1 LILFKNVMAYRIG
14 ADWTIS
20 LTQLEEALD
29 SYRFVECSPSQDKS
43 VGWAEPRGQ
52 AHGPLVES
60 VGGQWILKLQI
71 ETKAVP
77 GSVVRRKADE
87 RIQEI
92 EATTGRK
99 PGKKESREIREDIVH
114 TLLPLAFSKQSQV
127 MVWMDMDSRLLVTDA
142 ASQGKSDEVITA
154 LVRVLDGL
162 PLTLLQTTVSAQS
175 AMSQWLLTEKEDDLP
190 PAFSV
195 ERECVL
201 KSTNEDQAVVK
212 FTRHL
217 LATDE
222 VRKHVREGKLPTQL
236 ALSWEGK
243 ASFVL
248 TETLVLKKVTYL
260 DGVMEDAGADDDKFD
275 ADVILS
281 TGTLGPLLVDL
292 IDALGGE
299 MSFVITPGTSDTLTA
314 PIAAKPAAAPKG
326 AHAEAAA
333 GEDLSDSP
341 FV

>member
-1 LILFKNVMAYRIG
+1 MAYRIG
-14 ADWTIS
+14 ADWTTS
-20 LTQLEEALD
+20 LTQLEEALETA
-29 SYRFVECSPSQDKS
+29 RFVECSPSQDKS
-43 VGWAEPRGQ
+43 VGWTEPRGQ

-60 VGGQWILKLQI
+60 IGGQWILKLQI

-77 GSVVRRKADE
+77 GAVVRRKADE

-92 EATTGRK
+92 ETTTGRK

-114 TLLPLAFSKQSQV
+114 ALLPLAFSKQSSV
-127 MVWMDMDSRLLVTDA
+127 MVWFDMEARLMMTDA

-162 PLTLLQTTVSAQS
+162 PLTLLQTTVSPQT
-175 AMSQWLLTEKEDDLP
+175 AMAQWLLAQSDDELP

-201 KSTNEDQAVVK
+201 KSANEDQAMVK

-222 VRKHVREGKLPTQL
+222 VRKHVIEGKLPTQL

-248 TETLVLKKVTYL
+248 SETGVLKKVTYL
-260 DGVMEDAGADDDKFD
+260 DGVMGETGDKEDKFD
-275 ADVILS
+275 ADALLS
-281 TGTLGPLLVDL
+281 TGLLGPLLADL
-292 IDALGGE
+292 VEALGGE
-299 MSFVITPGTSDTLTA
+299 MKFASA
-314 PIAAKPAAAPKG
+314 PKPAL
-326 AHAEAAA
+326 EAST
-333 GEDLSDSP
+333 ESP
-341 FV
+341 FA

>member
-1 LILFKNVMAYRIG
+1 MFKNVMAYRIG

-20 LTQLEEALD
+20 LTALEQALD
-29 SYRFVECSPSQDKS
+29 TYRFVECSPSQDKS
-43 VGWAEPRGQ
+43 VGWTEPRGE

-60 VGGQWILKLQI
+60 VAGQWILKLQI

-77 GSVVRRKADE
+77 GAVVRRKADE

-92 EATTGRK
+92 EASTGRK

-114 TLLPLAFSKQSQV
+114 SLLPQAFAKQSTV
-127 MVWMDMDSRLLVTDA
+127 TVWIDMGARLLLTDA

-162 PLTLLQTTVSAQS
+162 PLTLLQTTVSPQS
-175 AMSQWLLTEKEDDLP
+175 AMSQWLLAMDDEALP

-201 KSTNEDQAVVK
+201 KSGNEDQAVVK

-222 VRKHVREGKLPTQL
+222 VRKHVSEGKLPTQL

-248 TETLVLKKVTYL
+248 TENLVLKKVTFL
-260 DGVMEDAGADDDKFD
+260 DGVMNETGGEDDPFD
-275 ADVILS
+275 TDVTLA
-281 TGTLGPLLVDL
+281 TGTLGPLLRDL
-292 IDALGGE
+292 LDALGGE
-299 MSFVITPGTSDTLTA
+299 MQFSATVPE
-314 PIAAKPAAAPKG
+314 G
-326 AHAEAAA
+326 A
-333 GEDLSDSP
+333 DLSDSP
-341 FV
+341 FA

>member
-1 LILFKNVMAYRIG
+1 MAYRIG
-14 ADWTIS
+14 PDWNIS
-20 LTQLEEALD
+20 LEQLEAALGTN
-29 SYRFVECSPSQDKS
+29 RFVECGASQDKS
-43 VGWAEPRGQ
+43 VGWTEPRGQ

-60 VGGQWILKLQI
+60 IGGQWILKLQI

-77 GSVVRRKADE
+77 GSVVRRKAEE

-99 PGKKESREIREDIVH
+99 PGKKEAREIKEDIVL
-114 TLLPLAFSKQSQV
+114 TLLPLAFSKQSSV
-127 MVWMDMDSRLLVTDA
+127 TVWFDMASRLMMTDA
-142 ASQGKSDEVITA
+142 ASTGKSDEVITA

-162 PLTLLQTTVSAQS
+162 PLTLLQTTVSPQA
-175 AMSQWLLTEKEDDLP
+175 AMSQWLLALSDDELP

-201 KSTNEDQAVVK
+201 KSASEDQAMVK

-222 VRKHVREGKLPTQL
+222 VRKHVMEGKLPTQL

-248 TETLVLKKVTYL
+248 TETLVLKKIAYL
-260 DGVMEDAGADDDKFD
+260 DGVMDETGDNEDKFD
-275 ADVILS
+275 ADVALC
-281 TGTLGPLLVDL
+281 TGMLGPLLADL

-299 MSFVITPGTSDTLTA
+299 MSFLAMPAGSSA
-314 PIAAKPAAAPKG
+314 PVPDAAQDPN
-326 AHAEAAA
+326 
-333 GEDLSDSP
+333 DSP

>member
-1 LILFKNVMAYRIG
+1 LFKNVMAYRIG

-29 SYRFVECSPSQDKS
+29 RYRFVECSPSQDKS
-43 VGWAEPRGQ
+43 VGWTEPRGQ

-77 GSVVRRKADE
+77 GSVVKRKADE

-92 EATTGRK
+92 ETSTGRK

-114 TLLPLAFSKQSQV
+114 SLLPLAFAKQSTV
-127 MVWMDMDSRLLVTDA
+127 MVWIDMASRLLLTDA

-162 PLTLLQTTVSAQS
+162 PLTLLQTTVSPQA
-175 AMSQWLLTEKEDDLP
+175 AMSQWLLAASDDALP

-201 KSTNEDQAVVK
+201 KSSSEDQAVVK

-222 VRKHVREGKLPTQL
+222 VRKHVSEGKLPTHL

-248 TETLVLKKVTYL
+248 TESLVLKKVSYL
-260 DGVMEDAGADDDKFD
+260 DGVMEDAGGDDDKFD
-275 ADVILS
+275 ADVMLS
-281 TGTLGPLLVDL
+281 TGTLGPLLADL

-299 MSFVITPGTSDTLTA
+299 MSFVALPSA
-314 PIAAKPAAAPKG
+314 S
-326 AHAEAAA
+326 EA
-333 GEDLSDSP
+333 LSDSP

>member
-1 LILFKNVMAYRIG
+1 MAYRIG
-14 ADWTIS
+14 ADWSIS
-20 LTQLEEALD
+20 LAQLEDALD
-29 SYRFVECSPSQDKS
+29 TCRFVECSPSQDKS
-43 VGWAEPRGQ
+43 VGWIEPRGQ

-60 VGGQWILKLQI
+60 VAGQWILKLQI

-77 GSVVRRKADE
+77 GAVVRRKADE

-114 TLLPLAFSKQSQV
+114 SLLPQAFAKQSTV
-127 MVWMDMDSRLLVTDA
+127 MVWIDMNERLLLTDA
-142 ASQGKSDEVITA
+142 ASQGKADEVITA
-154 LVRVLDGL
+154 LVRVLHGL
-162 PLTLLQTTVSAQS
+162 PLSLLQTTLSPQT
-175 AMSQWLLTEKEDDLP
+175 AMSQWLLAMDDEALP

-201 KSTNEDQAVVK
+201 KSGNEDQAVVK

-217 LATDE
+217 LATEE
-222 VRKHVREGKLPTQL
+222 VRKHVSEGKLPTQL

-248 TETLVLKKVTYL
+248 TESLVLKKVSFL
-260 DGVMEDAGADDDKFD
+260 DGVMDEAGGDDDKFD
-275 ADVILS
+275 TDVTLA
-281 TGTLGPLLVDL
+281 TGTLAPMLRDL

-299 MSFVITPGTSDTLTA
+299 MPLSAG
-314 PIAAKPAAAPKG
+314 AAAPS
-326 AHAEAAA
+326 A
-333 GEDLSDSP
+333 GDQLSDSP
-341 FV
+341 FA

>member
-1 LILFKNVMAYRIG
+1 MFKNVMAYRIG

-20 LTQLEEALD
+20 LTQLEAALD
-29 SYRFVECSPSQDKS
+29 SYRFVECSPGQDKS
-43 VGWAEPRGQ
+43 VGWTEPRGQ
-52 AHGPLVES
+52 AHGPLVEA

-77 GSVVRRKADE
+77 GSVVKRKADE

-92 EATTGRK
+92 ETTTGRK

-114 TLLPLAFSKQSQV
+114 SLLPLAFAKQSAV
-127 MVWMDMDSRLLVTDA
+127 TVWIDMASRLLLTDA

-162 PLTLLQTTVSAQS
+162 PLTLLQTTVSPQAL
-175 AMSQWLLTEKEDDLP
+175 MSQWLLATNEDDLP

-201 KSTNEDQAVVK
+201 KSSNEDQAVVK

-222 VRKHVREGKLPTQL
+222 VRKHVMEGKLPTHL

-243 ASFVL
+243 ASLVL
-248 TETLVLKKVTYL
+248 TESLVLKKVTFL
-260 DGVMEDAGADDDKFD
+260 DGVMEDAGGDEDKFD
-275 ADVILS
+275 ADVALS
-281 TGTLGPLLVDL
+281 TGTLGPLLADL

-299 MSFVITPGTSDTLTA
+299 MSFVTA
-314 PIAAKPAAAPKG
+314 PASSASDKTSSNANT
-326 AHAEAAA
+326 
-333 GEDLSDSP
+333 DFSDSP

>member
-1 LILFKNVMAYRIG
+1 MFKNVMAYRIG

-20 LTQLEEALD
+20 LTQLEQALD
-29 SYRFVECSPSQDKS
+29 TYRFVECSPSQDKS
-43 VGWAEPRGQ
+43 VGWTEPRGE

-60 VGGQWILKLQI
+60 VAGQWILKLQI

-77 GSVVRRKADE
+77 GTLVRRKADE

-114 TLLPLAFSKQSQV
+114 SLLPQAFAKQSTV
-127 MVWMDMDSRLLVTDA
+127 TVWIDMAARLLLTDA

-162 PLTLLQTTVSAQS
+162 PLTLLQTTISPQA
-175 AMSQWLLTEKEDDLP
+175 AMSQWLLAMDDEALP

-201 KSTNEDQAVVK
+201 KSGNEDQAVVK

-222 VRKHVREGKLPTQL
+222 VRKHVSEGKLPTQL

-248 TETLVLKKVTYL
+248 TESLVLKKVTYL
-260 DGVMEDAGADDDKFD
+260 DGVMNETGGDDDKFD
-275 ADVILS
+275 TDVALA
-281 TGTLGPLLVDL
+281 TGTLGPLLRDL
-292 IDALGGE
+292 LDALGGE
-299 MSFVITPGTSDTLTA
+299 MQFG
-314 PIAAKPAAAPKG
+314 AAAPEG
-326 AHAEAAA
+326 AV
-333 GEDLSDSP
+333 LSDSP

>member
-1 LILFKNVMAYRIG
+1 
-14 ADWTIS
+14 
-20 LTQLEEALD
+20 
-29 SYRFVECSPSQDKS
+29 
-43 VGWAEPRGQ
+43 
-52 AHGPLVES
+52 VES
-60 VGGQWILKLQI
+60 VAGQWILKLQI

-77 GSVVRRKADE
+77 GAVVRRKAEE

-92 EATTGRK
+92 EASTGRK

-114 TLLPLAFSKQSQV
+114 SLLPQAFAKQSTV
-127 MVWMDMDSRLLVTDA
+127 TVWIDMGARLLLTDA

-162 PLTLLQTTVSAQS
+162 PLTLLQTTVSPQS
-175 AMSQWLLTEKEDDLP
+175 AMSQWLLAMDDEALP

-201 KSTNEDQAVVK
+201 KSGNEDQAVVK

-222 VRKHVREGKLPTQL
+222 VRKHVSEGKLPTQL

-248 TETLVLKKVTYL
+248 TENLALKKVTYL
-260 DGVMEDAGADDDKFD
+260 DGVMNETGGDDDPFD
-275 ADVILS
+275 TDVTLA
-281 TGTLGPLLVDL
+281 TGTLAPLLRDL
-292 IDALGGE
+292 LDALGGE
-299 MSFVITPGTSDTLTA
+299 MQFSATVPE
-314 PIAAKPAAAPKG
+314 G
-326 AHAEAAA
+326 A
-333 GEDLSDSP
+333 GLSDSP
-341 FV
+341 FA

>member
-1 LILFKNVMAYRIG
+1 MFKNVMAYRIG

-43 VGWAEPRGQ
+43 VGWTEPRGQ
-52 AHGPLVES
+52 AHGPLVEA

-71 ETKAVP
+71 ET
-77 GSVVRRKADE
+77 
-87 RIQEI
+87 
-92 EATTGRK
+92 TTGRK

-114 TLLPLAFSKQSQV
+114 TLLPLAFAKQSQV
-127 MVWMDMDSRLLVTDA
+127 MVWIDMTSRLLLTDA

-162 PLTLLQTTVSAQS
+162 PLTLLQTTVSAQA
-175 AMSQWLLTEKEDDLP
+175 AMSQWLLAASDEDLP

-201 KSTNEDQAVVK
+201 KSTHEDQAVVK

-222 VRKHVREGKLPTQL
+222 VRKHVMEGKLPTQL

-260 DGVMEDAGADDDKFD
+260 DGVMEDAGGDDDKFD
-275 ADVILS
+275 ADVMLS
-281 TGTLGPLLVDL
+281 TGTLGPLLADL

-299 MSFVITPGTSDTLTA
+299 MSFITTPGASTPTSATA
-314 PIAAKPAAAPKG
+314 SAKPAAAPKG
-326 AHAEAAA
+326 EAAS
-333 GEDLSDSP
+333 EDLIDSP

>member
-1 LILFKNVMAYRIG
+1 MAYRIG

-29 SYRFVECSPSQDKS
+29 RYRFVECSPSQDKS
-43 VGWAEPRGQ
+43 VGWTEPRGQ

-77 GSVVRRKADE
+77 GSVVKRKADE

-92 EATTGRK
+92 ETSTGRK

-114 TLLPLAFSKQSQV
+114 TLLPLAFAKQSTV
-127 MVWMDMDSRLLVTDA
+127 MVWIDMASRLLLTDA

-162 PLTLLQTTVSAQS
+162 PLTLLQTTVSPQA
-175 AMSQWLLTEKEDDLP
+175 AMSQWLLAASDDALP

-201 KSTNEDQAVVK
+201 KSSSEDQAVVK

-217 LATDE
+217 LTTDE
-222 VRKHVREGKLPTQL
+222 VRKHVSEGKLPTHL

-248 TETLVLKKVTYL
+248 TESLVLKKVSYL
-260 DGVMEDAGADDDKFD
+260 DGVMEDAGGDDDKFD
-275 ADVILS
+275 ADVMLS
-281 TGTLGPLLVDL
+281 TGTLGPLLADL

-299 MSFVITPGTSDTLTA
+299 MQLDTASFTA
-314 PIAAKPAAAPKG
+314 PTVAMQATK
-326 AHAEAAA
+326 
-333 GEDLSDSP
+333 DSP

>member
-1 LILFKNVMAYRIG
+1 MAYRIG

-20 LTQLEEALD
+20 LTALEQALD
-29 SYRFVECSPSQDKS
+29 TYRFVECSPSQDKS
-43 VGWAEPRGQ
+43 VGWTEPRGE

-60 VGGQWILKLQI
+60 VAGQWILKLQI

-77 GSVVRRKADE
+77 GAVVRRKADE

-92 EATTGRK
+92 EASTGRK

-114 TLLPLAFSKQSQV
+114 SLLPQAFAKQSTV
-127 MVWMDMDSRLLVTDA
+127 TVWIDMGARLLLTDA

-162 PLTLLQTTVSAQS
+162 PLTLLQTTVSPQS
-175 AMSQWLLTEKEDDLP
+175 AMSQWLLAMDDEALP

-201 KSTNEDQAVVK
+201 KSGNEDQAVVK

-222 VRKHVREGKLPTQL
+222 VRKHVSEGKLPTQL

-248 TETLVLKKVTYL
+248 TENLVLKKVTFL
-260 DGVMEDAGADDDKFD
+260 DGVMNETGGEDDPFD
-275 ADVILS
+275 TDVTLA
-281 TGTLGPLLVDL
+281 TGTLGPLLRDL
-292 IDALGGE
+292 LDALGGE
-299 MSFVITPGTSDTLTA
+299 MQFSATVPE
-314 PIAAKPAAAPKG
+314 G
-326 AHAEAAA
+326 A
-333 GEDLSDSP
+333 DLSDSP
-341 FV
+341 FA

>member
-1 LILFKNVMAYRIG
+1 MAYRIG

-20 LTQLEEALD
+20 LTQLEQALD
-29 SYRFVECSPSQDKS
+29 TCRFVECSPSQDKS
-43 VGWAEPRGQ
+43 VGWTEPRGQ

-60 VGGQWILKLQI
+60 VAGQWILKLQI

-77 GSVVRRKADE
+77 GAVVRRKADE

-92 EATTGRK
+92 EAKTGRK

-114 TLLPLAFSKQSQV
+114 SLLPQAFAKQSMV
-127 MVWMDMDSRLLVTDA
+127 MVWIDMASRLLITDA

-162 PLTLLQTTVSAQS
+162 PLTLLQTTTSPQT
-175 AMSQWLLTEKEDDLP
+175 AMSQWLLAASDEALP

-201 KSTNEDQAVVK
+201 KSSNEDQAVVK

-222 VRKHVREGKLPTQL
+222 VRKHVNEGKLPTHL
-236 ALSWEGK
+236 AISWEGK

-260 DGVMEDAGADDDKFD
+260 DGVMEDAGGDDDKFD
-275 ADVILS
+275 TDVTLA
-281 TGTLGPLLVDL
+281 TGTLAPLLRDL
-292 IDALGGE
+292 LDALGGE
-299 MSFVITPGTSDTLTA
+299 MQFSAASAPTA
-314 PIAAKPAAAPKG
+314 PTASLPTASLPSASQPSAV
-326 AHAEAAA
+326 
-333 GEDLSDSP
+333 LSDSP

>member
-1 LILFKNVMAYRIG
+1 LFKNVMAYRIG

-29 SYRFVECSPSQDKS
+29 RYRFVECSPSQDKS
-43 VGWAEPRGQ
+43 VGWTEPRGQ

-77 GSVVRRKADE
+77 GSVVKRKADE

-92 EATTGRK
+92 ETSTGRK

-114 TLLPLAFSKQSQV
+114 SLLPLAFANQSTV
-127 MVWMDMDSRLLVTDA
+127 MVWIDMASRLLLTDA

-162 PLTLLQTTVSAQS
+162 PLTLLQTTVSPQA
-175 AMSQWLLTEKEDDLP
+175 AMSQWLLAASDDALP

-201 KSTNEDQAVVK
+201 KSSSEDQAVVK

-222 VRKHVREGKLPTQL
+222 VRKHVSEGKLPTHL

-248 TETLVLKKVTYL
+248 TESLVLKKVSYL
-260 DGVMEDAGADDDKFD
+260 DGVMEDAGGDDDKFD
-275 ADVILS
+275 ADVMLS
-281 TGTLGPLLVDL
+281 TGTLGPLLADL

-299 MSFVITPGTSDTLTA
+299 MSFVALPSA
-314 PIAAKPAAAPKG
+314 S
-326 AHAEAAA
+326 EA
-333 GEDLSDSP
+333 LSDSP

>member
-1 LILFKNVMAYRIG
+1 MLRPASDTLRGLILFKNVMAYRIG

-43 VGWAEPRGQ
+43 VGWTEPRGQ

-60 VGGQWILKLQI
+60 VAGQWILKLQI

-77 GSVVRRKADE
+77 GSVVKRKADG

-92 EATTGRK
+92 EASTGRK

-114 TLLPLAFSKQSQV
+114 SLLPLAFAKQSSV
-127 MVWMDMDSRLLVTDA
+127 MVWIDMTSRLLLTDA

-154 LVRVLDGL
+154 LVRMLEGL
-162 PLTLLQTTVSAQS
+162 ALTLLQTTVSPQAL
-175 AMSQWLLTEKEDDLP
+175 MSQWLLATNEDDVP

-201 KSTNEDQAVVK
+201 KSSNEDQAVVK

-222 VRKHVREGKLPTQL
+222 VRKHVSEGKLPTHL

-248 TETLVLKKVTYL
+248 TESLVLKKVTFL
-260 DGVMEDAGADDDKFD
+260 DGVMEDAGGDEDKFD

-281 TGTLGPLLVDL
+281 TGMLGPLIADLV
-292 IDALGGE
+292 DALGGE
-299 MSFVITPGTSDTLTA
+299 MHF
-314 PIAAKPAAAPKG
+314 AAAPQP
-326 AHAEAAA
+326 ASA
-333 GEDLSDSP
+333 GLKSLP
-341 FV
+341 IA

>member
-1 LILFKNVMAYRIG
+1 MFKNVMAYRIG
-14 ADWTIS
+14 PDWQMS
-20 LTQLEEALD
+20 LAQMEEALA
-29 SYRFVECSPSQDKS
+29 RNPFVECSATQDKS
-43 VGWAEPRGQ
+43 VGWVPPRGELY
-52 AHGPLVES
+52 GPLVEAI
-60 VGGQWILKLQI
+60 GGQWILKLQI

-77 GSVVRRKADE
+77 GTVLRRKADE

-99 PGKKESREIREDIVH
+99 PGKKESREIREDVLLS
-114 TLLPLAFSKQSQV
+114 LLPLAFAKQSSV
-127 MVWMDMDSRLLVTDA
+127 TVWFDMDSRWMLTDA

-162 PLTLLQTTVSAQS
+162 PLTLLQTTVSPQA
-175 AMSQWLLTEKEDDLP
+175 AMAQWLLTTNEGELP
-190 PAFSV
+190 PAFSI

-201 KSTNEDQAVVK
+201 KSASEDQAMVK
-212 FTRHL
+212 YTRHL

-222 VRKHVREGKLPTQL
+222 VRKHVVEGKLPTQL

-248 TETLVLKKVTYL
+248 TESLVLKKVSYL
-260 DGVMEDAGADDDKFD
+260 DGVMDETGDKEDKFD

-281 TGTLGPLLVDL
+281 TGTLGPLLMDL
-292 IDALGGE
+292 VQALGGE
-299 MSFVITPGTSDTLTA
+299 MQLGAASSTTPTFA
-314 PIAAKPAAAPKG
+314 PQAAT
-326 AHAEAAA
+326 
-333 GEDLSDSP
+333 DSP

>member
-1 LILFKNVMAYRIG
+1 
-14 ADWTIS
+14 
-20 LTQLEEALD
+20 
-29 SYRFVECSPSQDKS
+29 
-43 VGWAEPRGQ
+43 
-52 AHGPLVES
+52 VES
-60 VGGQWILKLQI
+60 IGGHWILKLQI

-114 TLLPLAFSKQSQV
+114 TLLPLAFAKQSSV
-127 MVWMDMDSRLLVTDA
+127 MVWFDMEARLMMTDA

-162 PLTLLQTTVSAQS
+162 PLTLLQTTTSPQA
-175 AMSQWLLTEKEDDLP
+175 AMSQWLLAQSDDDLP

-201 KSTNEDQAVVK
+201 KSGSEDQAMVK

-222 VRKHVREGKLPTQL
+222 VRKHVLEGKLPTQL

-243 ASFVL
+243 ASFSL
-248 TETLVLKKVTYL
+248 TETGVLKKVAYF
-260 DGVMEDAGADDDKFD
+260 DGVMDATGDNEDKFD

-281 TGTLGPLLVDL
+281 TGMLGPLLADL
-292 IDALGGE
+292 VDALGGE
-299 MSFVITPGTSDTLTA
+299 MHF
-314 PIAAKPAAAPKG
+314 AAAPQ
-326 AHAEAAA
+326 ASPA
-333 GEDLSDSP
+333 GPKDSP
-341 FV
+341 FA

>member
-1 LILFKNVMAYRIG
+1 MFKNVMAYRIG

-20 LTQLEEALD
+20 LTQLEQALD
-29 SYRFVECSPSQDKS
+29 TCRFVECSPSQDKS
-43 VGWAEPRGQ
+43 VGWTEPRGQ

-60 VGGQWILKLQI
+60 VAGQWILKLQI

-77 GSVVRRKADE
+77 GAVVRRKADE

-114 TLLPLAFSKQSQV
+114 SLLPQAFAKQSMV
-127 MVWMDMDSRLLVTDA
+127 MVWIDMASRLLITDA

-162 PLTLLQTTVSAQS
+162 PLTLLQTTTSPQT
-175 AMSQWLLTEKEDDLP
+175 AMSQWLLAASDEALP

-201 KSTNEDQAVVK
+201 KSSNEDQAVVK

-222 VRKHVREGKLPTQL
+222 VRKHVNEGKLPTHL
-236 ALSWEGK
+236 AISWEGK

-260 DGVMEDAGADDDKFD
+260 DGVMEDAGGDDDKFD
-275 ADVILS
+275 TDVTLS
-281 TGTLGPLLVDL
+281 TGTLGPLLRDL
-292 IDALGGE
+292 LDALGGE
-299 MSFVITPGTSDTLTA
+299 MQFSAASVPTA
-314 PIAAKPAAAPKG
+314 PTAPT
-326 AHAEAAA
+326 ASQPSAV
-333 GEDLSDSP
+333 LSDSP

>member
-1 LILFKNVMAYRIG
+1 MAYRIG

-20 LTQLEEALD
+20 LTQLEQALD
-29 SYRFVECSPSQDKS
+29 TCRFVECSPSQDKS
-43 VGWAEPRGQ
+43 VGWTEPRGQ

-60 VGGQWILKLQI
+60 VAGQWILKLQI

-77 GSVVRRKADE
+77 GAVVRRKADE
-87 RIQEI
+87 RIQDI
-92 EATTGRK
+92 EAKTGRK

-114 TLLPLAFSKQSQV
+114 SLLPQAFAKQSTV
-127 MVWMDMDSRLLVTDA
+127 MVWIDMASRLLITDA

-162 PLTLLQTTVSAQS
+162 PLTLLQTTTSPQT
-175 AMSQWLLTEKEDDLP
+175 AMSQWLLAASDEALP

-201 KSTNEDQAVVK
+201 KSSNEDQAVVK

-222 VRKHVREGKLPTQL
+222 VRKHVNEGKPPTHL
-236 ALSWEGK
+236 AISWEGK

-260 DGVMEDAGADDDKFD
+260 DGVMEDAGGDDDKFD
-275 ADVILS
+275 TDVTLA
-281 TGTLGPLLVDL
+281 TGTLAPLLRDL
-292 IDALGGE
+292 LDALGGE
-299 MSFVITPGTSDTLTA
+299 MQFSAASAPTA
-314 PIAAKPAAAPKG
+314 PTASQPSAV
-326 AHAEAAA
+326 
-333 GEDLSDSP
+333 LSDSP

>member
-1 LILFKNVMAYRIG
+1 MAYRIG

-20 LTQLEEALD
+20 LTQLEQALD
-29 SYRFVECSPSQDKS
+29 TYRFVECSPSPDKS
-43 VGWAEPRGQ
+43 VGWTEPRGEV
-52 AHGPLVES
+52 HGPLVES
-60 VGGQWILKLQI
+60 VAGQWILKLQI

-77 GSVVRRKADE
+77 GAVVRRKADE

-114 TLLPLAFSKQSQV
+114 SLLPQAFAKQSTV
-127 MVWMDMDSRLLVTDA
+127 TVWIDMAARLLLTDA

-162 PLTLLQTTVSAQS
+162 PLTLLQTTISPQA
-175 AMSQWLLTEKEDDLP
+175 AMSQWLLAMDDKALP

-201 KSTNEDQAVVK
+201 KSGNEDQAVVK

-222 VRKHVREGKLPTQL
+222 VRKHVSEGKLPTQL

-248 TETLVLKKVTYL
+248 TESLVLKKVTYL
-260 DGVMEDAGADDDKFD
+260 DGVMNETGGDDDKFD
-275 ADVILS
+275 TDVALA
-281 TGTLGPLLVDL
+281 TGTLGPLLRDL
-292 IDALGGE
+292 LDALGGE
-299 MSFVITPGTSDTLTA
+299 MQFG
-314 PIAAKPAAAPKG
+314 AAAPEG
-326 AHAEAAA
+326 AV
-333 GEDLSDSP
+333 LSDSP

>member
-1 LILFKNVMAYRIG
+1 MAYRIG

-29 SYRFVECSPSQDKS
+29 RYRFVECSPSQDKS
-43 VGWAEPRGQ
+43 VGWTEPRGQ

-77 GSVVRRKADE
+77 GSVVKRKADE

-92 EATTGRK
+92 ETSTGRK

-114 TLLPLAFSKQSQV
+114 SLLPLAFAKQSTV
-127 MVWMDMDSRLLVTDA
+127 MVWIDMASRLLLTDA

-162 PLTLLQTTVSAQS
+162 PLTLLQTTVSPQA
-175 AMSQWLLTEKEDDLP
+175 AMSQWLLAASDDALP

-201 KSTNEDQAVVK
+201 KSSSEDQAVVK

-222 VRKHVREGKLPTQL
+222 VRKHVSEGKLPTHL

-248 TETLVLKKVTYL
+248 TESLVLKKVSYL
-260 DGVMEDAGADDDKFD
+260 DGVMEDAGGDDDKFD
-275 ADVILS
+275 ADVMLS
-281 TGTLGPLLVDL
+281 TGTLGPLLADL

-299 MSFVITPGTSDTLTA
+299 MSFVALPSA
-314 PIAAKPAAAPKG
+314 S
-326 AHAEAAA
+326 EA
-333 GEDLSDSP
+333 LSDSP

>member
-1 LILFKNVMAYRIG
+1 LIVFKNVMAYRIG
-14 ADWTIS
+14 ADWTTS
-20 LTQLEEALD
+20 LTQLEEALETA
-29 SYRFVECSPSQDKS
+29 RFVECSPSQDKS
-43 VGWAEPRGQ
+43 VGWTEPRGQ

-60 VGGQWILKLQI
+60 IGGQWILKLQI

-77 GSVVRRKADE
+77 GAVVRRKADE

-92 EATTGRK
+92 ETTTGRK

-114 TLLPLAFSKQSQV
+114 ALLPLAFSKQSSV
-127 MVWMDMDSRLLVTDA
+127 MVWFDMEARLMMTDA

-162 PLTLLQTTVSAQS
+162 PLTLLQTTVSPQT
-175 AMSQWLLTEKEDDLP
+175 AMAQWLLAQSDDELP

-201 KSTNEDQAVVK
+201 KSASEDQAMVK

-222 VRKHVREGKLPTQL
+222 VRKHVIEGKLPTQL

-248 TETLVLKKVTYL
+248 SETGVLKKVTYL
-260 DGVMEDAGADDDKFD
+260 DGVMGETGDKEDKFD
-275 ADVILS
+275 ADALLS
-281 TGTLGPLLVDL
+281 TGLLGPLLAELVE
-292 IDALGGE
+292 ALGGE
-299 MSFVITPGTSDTLTA
+299 MKFASA
-314 PIAAKPAAAPKG
+314 PKPAL
-326 AHAEAAA
+326 EAST
-333 GEDLSDSP
+333 ESP
-341 FV
+341 FA

>member
-14 ADWTIS
+14 ADWTVT
-20 LTQLEEALD
+20 LTQLEEALNR
-29 SYRFVECSPSQDKS
+29 YRFVECSPSQDKS
-43 VGWAEPRGQ
+43 VGWTEPRGQ

-60 VGGQWILKLQI
+60 IGGHWILKLQI

-114 TLLPLAFSKQSQV
+114 ALLPLAFAKQSSV
-127 MVWMDMDSRLLVTDA
+127 MVWFDMDARLMMTDA

-154 LVRVLDGL
+154 LVRVLEGL
-162 PLTLLQTTVSAQS
+162 PLTLLQTTTSPQA
-175 AMSQWLLTEKEDDLP
+175 AMSQWLLAQSDGELP

-201 KSTNEDQAVVK
+201 KSGSEDQAMVR

-222 VRKHVREGKLPTQL
+222 VRKHVLEGKLPTQL

-243 ASFVL
+243 ASFSL
-248 TETLVLKKVTYL
+248 TETGVLKKVAYF
-260 DGVMEDAGADDDKFD
+260 DGVMDATGDNEDKFD

-281 TGTLGPLLVDL
+281 TGMLGPLLTDL
-292 IDALGGE
+292 VDALGGD
-299 MSFVITPGTSDTLTA
+299 MHF
-314 PIAAKPAAAPKG
+314 AAAPQPSPEGPK
-326 AHAEAAA
+326 
-333 GEDLSDSP
+333 DSP
-341 FV
+341 FA

>member
-1 LILFKNVMAYRIG
+1 MAYRIG

-29 SYRFVECSPSQDKS
+29 RNRFVECSPSQDKS
-43 VGWAEPRGQ
+43 VGWSEPRGQ

-60 VGGQWILKLQI
+60 VAGQWIMKLQI

-77 GSVVRRKADE
+77 GSVVKRKADG

-92 EATTGRK
+92 EASTGRK

-114 TLLPLAFSKQSQV
+114 SLLPLAFAKQSQV
-127 MVWMDMDSRLLVTDA
+127 MVWIDMASHLLIIDA

-162 PLTLLQTTVSAQS
+162 PLTLLQTTVSPQA
-175 AMSQWLLTEKEDDLP
+175 AMSQWLLAQSDGEMP

-201 KSTNEDQAVVK
+201 KSGSEDQAVVK

-222 VRKHVREGKLPTQL
+222 VRKHVLEGKLPPQL

-243 ASFVL
+243 ASFSL
-248 TETLVLKKVTYL
+248 TETGVLKKVAYI
-260 DGVMEDAGADDDKFD
+260 DGAMEETGDNEDKFD
-275 ADVILS
+275 ANVILS
-281 TGTLGPLLVDL
+281 TGMLGPLLADL
-292 IDALGGE
+292 VDALGGE
-299 MSFVITPGTSDTLTA
+299 MLF
-314 PIAAKPAAAPKG
+314 AAAPQASPEGPK
-326 AHAEAAA
+326 
-333 GEDLSDSP
+333 DSS
-341 FV
+341 FA

>member
-1 LILFKNVMAYRIG
+1 LIVFKNVMAYRIG
-14 ADWTIS
+14 ADWTTS
-20 LTQLEEALD
+20 LTQLEEALETA
-29 SYRFVECSPSQDKS
+29 RFVECSPSQDKS
-43 VGWAEPRGQ
+43 VGWTEPRGQ

-60 VGGQWILKLQI
+60 IGGQWILKLQI

-77 GSVVRRKADE
+77 GAVVRRKADE

-92 EATTGRK
+92 ETTTGRK

-114 TLLPLAFSKQSQV
+114 ALLPLAFSKQSSV
-127 MVWMDMDSRLLVTDA
+127 MVWFDMEARLMMTDA

-162 PLTLLQTTVSAQS
+162 PLTLLQTTVSPQT
-175 AMSQWLLTEKEDDLP
+175 AMAQWLLAQSDDELP

-201 KSTNEDQAVVK
+201 KSANEDQAMVK

-222 VRKHVREGKLPTQL
+222 VRKHVIEGKLPTQL

-248 TETLVLKKVTYL
+248 SETGVLKKVTYL
-260 DGVMEDAGADDDKFD
+260 DGVMGETGDKEDKFD
-275 ADVILS
+275 ADALLS
-281 TGTLGPLLVDL
+281 TGLLGPLLADL
-292 IDALGGE
+292 VEALGGE
-299 MSFVITPGTSDTLTA
+299 MKFASA
-314 PIAAKPAAAPKG
+314 PKPAL
-326 AHAEAAA
+326 EAST
-333 GEDLSDSP
+333 ESP
-341 FV
+341 FA

>member
-1 LILFKNVMAYRIG
+1 LIVFKNVMAYRIG
-14 ADWTIS
+14 ADWTTS
-20 LTQLEEALD
+20 LTQLEEALETA
-29 SYRFVECSPSQDKS
+29 RFVECSPSQDKS
-43 VGWAEPRGQ
+43 VGWTEPRGQ

-60 VGGQWILKLQI
+60 IGGQWILKLQI

-77 GSVVRRKADE
+77 GAVVRRKADE

-92 EATTGRK
+92 ETTTGRK

-114 TLLPLAFSKQSQV
+114 ALLPLAFSKQSSV
-127 MVWMDMDSRLLVTDA
+127 MVWFDMEARLMMTDA

-162 PLTLLQTTVSAQS
+162 PLTLLQTTVSPQT
-175 AMSQWLLTEKEDDLP
+175 AMAQWLLAQSDDELP

-201 KSTNEDQAVVK
+201 KSASEDQAMVK

-222 VRKHVREGKLPTQL
+222 VRKHVIEGKLPTQL

-248 TETLVLKKVTYL
+248 SETGVLKKVTYL
-260 DGVMEDAGADDDKFD
+260 DGVMGETGDKEDKFD
-275 ADVILS
+275 ADALLS
-281 TGTLGPLLVDL
+281 TGLLGPLLADL
-292 IDALGGE
+292 VEALGGE
-299 MSFVITPGTSDTLTA
+299 MKFASA
-314 PIAAKPAAAPKG
+314 PKPAL
-326 AHAEAAA
+326 EAST
-333 GEDLSDSP
+333 ESP
-341 FV
+341 FA

>member
-20 LTQLEEALD
+20 LTALEQALD
-29 SYRFVECSPSQDKS
+29 TYRFVECSPSQDKS
-43 VGWAEPRGQ
+43 VGWTEPRGE

-60 VGGQWILKLQI
+60 VAGQWILKLQI

-77 GSVVRRKADE
+77 GAVVRRKADE

-92 EATTGRK
+92 EASTGRK

-114 TLLPLAFSKQSQV
+114 SLLPQAFAKQSTV
-127 MVWMDMDSRLLVTDA
+127 TVWIDMGARLLLTDA

-162 PLTLLQTTVSAQS
+162 PLTLLQTTVSPQS
-175 AMSQWLLTEKEDDLP
+175 AMSQWLLAMDDEALP

-201 KSTNEDQAVVK
+201 KSGNEDQAVVK

-222 VRKHVREGKLPTQL
+222 VRKHVSEGKLPTQL

-248 TETLVLKKVTYL
+248 TENLVLKKVTFL
-260 DGVMEDAGADDDKFD
+260 DGVMNETGGEDDPFD
-275 ADVILS
+275 TDVTLA
-281 TGTLGPLLVDL
+281 TGTLGPLLRDL
-292 IDALGGE
+292 LDALGGE
-299 MSFVITPGTSDTLTA
+299 MQFSATVPE
-314 PIAAKPAAAPKG
+314 G
-326 AHAEAAA
+326 A
-333 GEDLSDSP
+333 DLSDSP
-341 FV
+341 FA

>member
-1 LILFKNVMAYRIG
+1 MFKNVMAYRIG
-14 ADWTIS
+14 ADWTTS
-20 LTQLEEALD
+20 LTQLEEALETA
-29 SYRFVECSPSQDKS
+29 RFVECSPSQDKS
-43 VGWAEPRGQ
+43 VGWTEPRGQ

-60 VGGQWILKLQI
+60 IGGQWILKLQI

-77 GSVVRRKADE
+77 GAVVRRKADE

-92 EATTGRK
+92 ETTTGRK

-114 TLLPLAFSKQSQV
+114 ALLPLAFSKQSSV
-127 MVWMDMDSRLLVTDA
+127 MVWFDMEARLMMTDA

-154 LVRVLDGL
+154 LVRVLEGL
-162 PLTLLQTTVSAQS
+162 PLTLLQTTVSPQT
-175 AMSQWLLTEKEDDLP
+175 AMAQWLLAQSDDELP

-201 KSTNEDQAVVK
+201 KSANEDQAMVK

-222 VRKHVREGKLPTQL
+222 VRKHVIEGKLPTQL

-248 TETLVLKKVTYL
+248 SETGVLKKVTYL
-260 DGVMEDAGADDDKFD
+260 DGVMGETGDKEDKFD
-275 ADVILS
+275 ADALLS
-281 TGTLGPLLVDL
+281 TGLLGPLLADL
-292 IDALGGE
+292 VEALGGE
-299 MSFVITPGTSDTLTA
+299 MKFASA
-314 PIAAKPAAAPKG
+314 PKPAL
-326 AHAEAAA
+326 EAST
-333 GEDLSDSP
+333 ESP
-341 FV
+341 FA

>member
-1 LILFKNVMAYRIG
+1 MFKNVMAYRIG
-14 ADWTIS
+14 ADWSIS
-20 LTQLEEALD
+20 LTQLEQALD
-29 SYRFVECSPSQDKS
+29 TYRFVECGPSQDKS
-43 VGWAEPRGQ
+43 VGWTEPRGE

-60 VGGQWILKLQI
+60 VAGQWILKLQI

-77 GSVVRRKADE
+77 GAVVRRKADE

-114 TLLPLAFSKQSQV
+114 SLLPQAFAKQSAV
-127 MVWMDMDSRLLVTDA
+127 MVWIDMASRLLLTDA

-162 PLTLLQTTVSAQS
+162 PLTLLQTTVSPQA
-175 AMSQWLLTEKEDDLP
+175 AMSQWLLAMDDEALP

-201 KSTNEDQAVVK
+201 KSGNEDQAVVK

-222 VRKHVREGKLPTQL
+222 VRKHVSEGKLPTQL

-248 TETLVLKKVTYL
+248 TESLVLKKVTYL
-260 DGVMEDAGADDDKFD
+260 DGVMEETGGDDDKFD
-275 ADVILS
+275 TDVTLA
-281 TGTLGPLLVDL
+281 TGTLRPLLRDL
-292 IDALGGE
+292 LDALGGE
-299 MSFVITPGTSDTLTA
+299 MAFS
-314 PIAAKPAAAPKG
+314 AAAPIP
-326 AHAEAAA
+326 AASQDSPA
-333 GEDLSDSP
+333 DLSDSP

>member
-1 LILFKNVMAYRIG
+1 MFKNVMAYRIG

-20 LTQLEEALD
+20 LPQLEAALD
-29 SYRFVECSPSQDKS
+29 RYRFVECSPSQDKS
-43 VGWAEPRGQ
+43 VGWTEPRGQ

-60 VGGQWILKLQI
+60 VAGQWILKLQI

-77 GSVVRRKADE
+77 GAVVKRKADE

-92 EATTGRK
+92 EASTGRK

-114 TLLPLAFSKQSQV
+114 TLLPLAFAKQSTV
-127 MVWMDMDSRLLVTDA
+127 MVWIDMASRLLLTDA

-162 PLTLLQTTVSAQS
+162 PLTLLQTTVSPQA
-175 AMSQWLLTEKEDDLP
+175 AMSQWLLAASDDALP

-201 KSTNEDQAVVK
+201 KSSSEDQAVVK

-222 VRKHVREGKLPTQL
+222 VRKHVMEGKLPTHL

-248 TETLVLKKVTYL
+248 TESLVLKKVTLL
-260 DGVMEDAGADDDKFD
+260 DGVMEDAGGDDDKFD
-275 ADVILS
+275 TDVTLS
-281 TGTLGPLLVDL
+281 TGTLGPLLRDL
-292 IDALGGE
+292 LDALGGE
-299 MSFVITPGTSDTLTA
+299 MQFS
-314 PIAAKPAAAPKG
+314 AAVPSAV
-326 AHAEAAA
+326 
-333 GEDLSDSP
+333 LSDSP

>member
-1 LILFKNVMAYRIG
+1 MAYRIG

-20 LTQLEEALD
+20 LTQLEQALD
-29 SYRFVECSPSQDKS
+29 TCRFVECSPSQDKS
-43 VGWAEPRGQ
+43 VGWTEPRGQ

-60 VGGQWILKLQI
+60 VAGQWILKLQI
-71 ETKAVP
+71 ETKTVP
-77 GSVVRRKADE
+77 GAVVRRKADE
-87 RIQEI
+87 RIQDI
-92 EATTGRK
+92 EAKTGRK

-114 TLLPLAFSKQSQV
+114 SLLPQAFAKQSTV
-127 MVWMDMDSRLLVTDA
+127 MVWIDMASRLLITDA

-162 PLTLLQTTVSAQS
+162 PLTLLQTTTSPQT
-175 AMSQWLLTEKEDDLP
+175 AMSQWLLAASDEALP

-201 KSTNEDQAVVK
+201 KSSNEDQAVVK

-222 VRKHVREGKLPTQL
+222 VRKHVNEGKLPTHL
-236 ALSWEGK
+236 AISWEGK

-260 DGVMEDAGADDDKFD
+260 DGVMEDAGGDDDKFD
-275 ADVILS
+275 TDVTLS
-281 TGTLGPLLVDL
+281 TGTLAPLLRDL
-292 IDALGGE
+292 LDALGGE
-299 MSFVITPGTSDTLTA
+299 MQFSAASASTA
-314 PIAAKPAAAPKG
+314 PTASQPSAV
-326 AHAEAAA
+326 
-333 GEDLSDSP
+333 LSDSP

>member
-1 LILFKNVMAYRIG
+1 MAYRIG

-20 LTQLEEALD
+20 LTQLEQALD
-29 SYRFVECSPSQDKS
+29 TCRFVECSPSQDKS
-43 VGWAEPRGQ
+43 VGWTEPRGQ
-52 AHGPLVES
+52 AHGLLVES
-60 VGGQWILKLQI
+60 VAGQWILKLQI

-77 GSVVRRKADE
+77 GAVVRRKADE

-114 TLLPLAFSKQSQV
+114 SLLPQAFAKQSMV
-127 MVWMDMDSRLLVTDA
+127 MVWIDMASRLLITDA

-162 PLTLLQTTVSAQS
+162 PLTLLQTTTSPQT
-175 AMSQWLLTEKEDDLP
+175 AMSQWLLAASDEALP

-201 KSTNEDQAVVK
+201 KSSNEDQAVVK

-222 VRKHVREGKLPTQL
+222 VRKHVNEGKLPTHL
-236 ALSWEGK
+236 AISWEGK

-260 DGVMEDAGADDDKFD
+260 DGVMEDSGGDDDKFD
-275 ADVILS
+275 TDVTLA
-281 TGTLGPLLVDL
+281 TGTLAPLLRDL
-292 IDALGGE
+292 LDALGGE
-299 MSFVITPGTSDTLTA
+299 MQFSAASAPTA
-314 PIAAKPAAAPKG
+314 PTASLPSAV
-326 AHAEAAA
+326 
-333 GEDLSDSP
+333 LSDSP